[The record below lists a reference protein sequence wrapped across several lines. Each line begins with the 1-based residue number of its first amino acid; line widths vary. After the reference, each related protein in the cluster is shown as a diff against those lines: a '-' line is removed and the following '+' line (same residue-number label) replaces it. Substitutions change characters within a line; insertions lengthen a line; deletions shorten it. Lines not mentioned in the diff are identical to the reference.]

1 MSELKNL
8 KIEKAEGVARITLAR
23 PKHNVFNIEMM
34 NELNS
39 ELENLIADD
48 DLKCVVILGEGPSW
62 CAGVEVADHKP
73 EMVDEMIA
81 TFNRIFEL
89 TEKLEVPIIAA
100 VHGACLGGGMEVAI
114 ACDIVIAGQKAAFG
128 QPEIKLGFF
137 PPYAAIRLPQIVG
150 PGKAIEICTT
160 GKRYKAE
167 EVLAMGM
174 ISKVV
179 EDDNLAGEV
188 DKIVDEIKYNSPLI
202 IRLNKQAVKQHLGM
216 DFQKAI
222 QSVSDLFLNK
232 LMKTEDTLEGIK
244 SFEEKRKPEWK
255 NK

>member
-1 MSELKNL
+1 MSELKNI

-23 PKHNVFNIEMM
+23 PKHNVLNIEMM

-39 ELENLIADD
+39 ELENLIADN
-48 DLKCVVILGEGPSW
+48 DLKCLVILGEGPSW
-62 CAGVEVADHKP
+62 CAGVEVSDHKP
-73 EMVDEMIA
+73 EMVDEMIV

-89 TEKLEVPIIAA
+89 IDKLEVPTIAA
-100 VHGACLGGGMEVAI
+100 VHGTCLGGGMEVAI
-114 ACDIVIAGQKAAFG
+114 ACDIVIAGQKAVFG

-137 PPYAAIRLPQIVG
+137 PPYAAIRLPQLVG
-150 PGKAIEICTT
+150 PGRAIEICTT
-160 GKRYKAE
+160 GKRYKADE
-167 EVLAMGM
+167 ALSMGLV
-174 ISKVV
+174 SRAV

-188 DKIVDEIKYNSPLI
+188 DKIVGEIKENSPLI

-222 QSVSDLFLNK
+222 QSVSYLFLNK
-232 LMKTEDTLEGIK
+232 LMETEDTLEGIK
-244 SFEEKRKPEWK
+244 SFEEKRRPEWK